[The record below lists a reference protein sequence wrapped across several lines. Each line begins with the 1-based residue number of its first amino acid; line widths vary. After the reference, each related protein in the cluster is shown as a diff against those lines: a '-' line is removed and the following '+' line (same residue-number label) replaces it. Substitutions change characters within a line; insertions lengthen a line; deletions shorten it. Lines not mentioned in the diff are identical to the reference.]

1 MASEQ
6 ENYEYSG
13 RSAPQAVDAEVYLL
27 GGVMQDPNVLSD
39 VISLLDPEDFYQ
51 ERHRIVWEILQKQS
65 QMNVPIDLVTLS
77 AALEKENKLETVGGR
92 EYLLKLVESV
102 ASAANARYHAE
113 LIRKKSTMRKLIA
126 AATGAIR
133 EAENPVSEPDEVI
146 SKVEGEIM
154 ALAEKQ
160 VKNSLRPAS
169 DVVQEVLKALE
180 NRRDGL
186 SGCPTGF
193 SDLDRLTNGL
203 QPSDLIILAG
213 RPGMGKSAF
222 ALTLASNSSINYGK
236 HVAFFSL
243 EMGAEQLMQ
252 RILCSLAGIE
262 LSKFRANKLNRD
274 EYSKLPGIASRIMQ
288 TNSLYV
294 DDNLDLGIM
303 ELLSK
308 CRSLKRK
315 VGLDLVIV
323 DYLQLMKTGREENRA
338 VAVGAISRGLKI
350 LAKDLK
356 IPVIALA
363 QLSRKTEDR
372 ADAARGG
379 KTRPQLSDLRESGSI
394 EQDADMVWFIERPFY
409 RSHDEADKNKAQL
422 LVAKH
427 RNGSTAD
434 IDLTWIPQY
443 TRFENYIPE
452 ENGEGIGDANV
463 GFGSVD
469 DLGG

>member
-1 MASEQ
+1 MSGGQ
-6 ENYEYSG
+6 ESYENIG
-13 RSAPQAVDAEVYLL
+13 RSTPQAVEAEVAFL
-27 GGVMQDPNVLSD
+27 GGVMQDENALSD
-39 VISLLDPEDFYQ
+39 TVSLLEPDDFFQ
-51 ERHRIVWEILQKQS
+51 ERHRVVWEALRKLS
-65 QMNVPIDLVTLS
+65 QLNIPVGVVTLS
-77 AALEKENKLETVGGR
+77 AELEKDGRLETVGGR
-92 EYLLKLVESV
+92 DYLLRLVESV
-102 ASAANARYHAE
+102 GSAAQAKVLAE
-113 LIRKKSTMRKLIA
+113 LIRKKSTMRRLIA

-133 EAENPVSEPDEVI
+133 EAEDPASEPDEVI

-154 ALAEKQ
+154 SLAERQ
-160 VKNSLRPAS
+160 VKDSLRPAG

-180 NRRDGL
+180 NRKDGL

-193 SDLDRLTNGL
+193 TDLDRLTNGL

-222 ALTLASNSSINYGK
+222 ALTLAANSSFTYGK
-236 HVAFFSL
+236 RVAFFSL

-252 RILCSLAGIE
+252 RILCSMAGIE
-262 LSKFRANKLNRD
+262 LSRFRANRLNRD

-288 TNSLYV
+288 TNTLYV

-308 CRSLKRK
+308 CRSLRRK
-315 VGLDLVIV
+315 SGLDLVIV

-372 ADAARGG
+372 ADSARGG

-434 IDLTWIPQY
+434 IDLTWVPQY
-443 TRFENYIPE
+443 TRFENYVAE
-452 ENGEGIGDANV
+452 EDGAGMADANM
-463 GFGSVD
+463 GFG
-469 DLGG
+469 DLEG

>member
-1 MASEQ
+1 MDQEQ

-13 RSAPQAVDAEVYLL
+13 RAAPQAVEAEVFFL

-39 VISLLDPEDFYQ
+39 VVSLLDPEDFFQ
-51 ERHRIVWEILQKQS
+51 ERHKIIWEALQRLS
-65 QMNVPIDLVTLS
+65 QFNTPIDVVTLS
-77 AALEKENKLETVGGR
+77 NALETENKLEAAGGR
-92 EYLLKLVESV
+92 EYLLKLIESV
-102 ASAANARYHAE
+102 ASGANARYHAE
-113 LIRKKSTMRKLIA
+113 IIQKKAVMRRLINVSMT
-126 AATGAIR
+126 AIR
-133 EAENPVSEPDEVI
+133 EAQDPTAEPDDVI
-146 SKVEGEIM
+146 SKLEGSVM

-169 DVVQEVLKALE
+169 EVVQEILKAVE
-180 NRRDGL
+180 MRKDGF

-193 SDLDRLTNGL
+193 TDLDRLTNGL

-222 ALTLASNSSINYGK
+222 ALTLAANSSVNYGK

-252 RILCSLAGIE
+252 RIICSLAGIE
-262 LSKFRANKLNRD
+262 LSKFRSGHLNQD
-274 EYSKLPGIASRIMQ
+274 EFAKLPGAASRIMQ
-288 TNSLYV
+288 SNTLYV

-323 DYLQLMKTGREENRA
+323 DYLQLMKTGKEENRA
-338 VAVGAISRGLKI
+338 VAVGAISRGLKV

-363 QLSRKTEDR
+363 QLSRKTEER
-372 ADAARGG
+372 ADAARSI
-379 KTRPQLSDLRESGSI
+379 KARPQLSDLRESGSI

-427 RNGSTAD
+427 RNGATAD

-443 TRFENYIPE
+443 TRFDNYIPE
-452 ENGEGIGDANV
+452 EEAGPDGGM

-469 DLGG
+469 DIGI

>member
-1 MASEQ
+1 MDQAQ
-6 ENYEYSG
+6 ENFEYSG
-13 RSAPQAVDAEVYLL
+13 RSVPQAAEAEVFLL
-27 GGVMQDPNVLSD
+27 GGVIQDANVLSD
-39 VISLLDPEDFYQ
+39 VVSLLEPDDFYQ
-51 ERHRIVWEILQKQS
+51 ERHKIIWEVLQKLS
-65 QMNVPIDLVTLS
+65 QFNTPIDVVTLS
-77 AALEKENKLETVGGR
+77 NALEKENRLEAVGGQ
-92 EYLLKLVESV
+92 EYLLKLIESV
-102 ASAANARYHAE
+102 ASGANARYHAE
-113 LIRKKSTMRKLIA
+113 IIQKKSVMRRLIA
-126 AATGAIR
+126 VSNGAIR
-133 EAENPVSEPDEVI
+133 DAEDPTSEPDEII
-146 SKVEGEIM
+146 SKVEGAVM
-154 ALAEKQ
+154 SLAEKQ

-169 DVVQEVLKALE
+169 VVVQEVLKALE
-180 NRRDGL
+180 NRKDGL

-222 ALTLASNSSINYGK
+222 ALTLAANSSINYGK

-262 LSKFRANKLNRD
+262 LSKFRSGHLNQD
-274 EYSKLPGIASRIMQ
+274 EFSKLPGVASRIMQ

-315 VGLDLVIV
+315 NGLDLVIV
-323 DYLQLMKTGREENRA
+323 DYLQLMKTGKEENRA

-372 ADAARGG
+372 ADSNKNG
-379 KTRPQLSDLRESGSI
+379 KARPQLSDLRESGSI

-409 RSHDEADKNKAQL
+409 RTHADEDKNKAQL

-427 RNGSTAD
+427 RNGATAD

-443 TRFENYIPE
+443 TKFENYIPE
-452 ENGEGIGDANV
+452 EVDSISSGAGDFSIDD
-463 GFGSVD
+463 FG
-469 DLGG
+469 G

>member
-1 MASEQ
+1 MDQEQ

-13 RSAPQAVDAEVYLL
+13 RAAPQAVEAEVFFL

-39 VISLLDPEDFYQ
+39 VVSLLDPEDFFQ
-51 ERHRIVWEILQKQS
+51 ERHKIIWEALQKLS
-65 QMNVPIDLVTLS
+65 QFNTPIDVVTLS
-77 AALEKENKLETVGGR
+77 NALETENKLEAAGGR
-92 EYLLKLVESV
+92 EYLLKLIESV
-102 ASAANARYHAE
+102 ASGANARYHAE
-113 LIRKKSTMRKLIA
+113 IIQKKAVMRRLINVST
-126 AATGAIR
+126 TAIR
-133 EAENPVSEPDEVI
+133 EAQDPTAEPDDVI
-146 SKVEGEIM
+146 SKLEGSVM

-169 DVVQEVLKALE
+169 EVVQEILKAVE
-180 NRRDGL
+180 MRKDGF

-193 SDLDRLTNGL
+193 TDLDRLTNGL

-222 ALTLASNSSINYGK
+222 ALTLAANSSVNYGK

-252 RILCSLAGIE
+252 RIICSLAGIE
-262 LSKFRANKLNRD
+262 LSKFRSGHLNQD
-274 EYSKLPGIASRIMQ
+274 EFAKLPGAASRIMQ
-288 TNSLYV
+288 SNTLYV

-323 DYLQLMKTGREENRA
+323 DYLQLMKTGKEENRA
-338 VAVGAISRGLKI
+338 VAVGAISRGLKV

-363 QLSRKTEDR
+363 QLSRKTEER
-372 ADAARGG
+372 ADAARSI
-379 KTRPQLSDLRESGSI
+379 KARPQLSDLRESGSI

-427 RNGSTAD
+427 RNGATAD

-443 TRFENYIPE
+443 TRFDNYIPE
-452 ENGEGIGDANV
+452 EEAGPDGGM

-469 DLGG
+469 DIGI

>member
-1 MASEQ
+1 E
-6 ENYEYSG
+6 
-13 RSAPQAVDAEVYLL
+13 PD
-27 GGVMQDPNVLSD
+27 D
-39 VISLLDPEDFYQ
+39 VIS
-51 ERHRIVWEILQKQS
+51 
-65 QMNVPIDLVTLS
+65 
-77 AALEKENKLETVGGR
+77 KLEG
-92 EYLLKLVESV
+92 SV
-102 ASAANARYHAE
+102 
-113 LIRKKSTMRKLIA
+113 
-126 AATGAIR
+126 
-133 EAENPVSEPDEVI
+133 
-146 SKVEGEIM
+146 M

-169 DVVQEVLKALE
+169 EVVQEILKAVE
-180 NRRDGL
+180 MRKDGF

-193 SDLDRLTNGL
+193 TDLDRLTNGL

-222 ALTLASNSSINYGK
+222 ALTLAANSSVNYGK

-252 RILCSLAGIE
+252 RIICSLAGIE
-262 LSKFRANKLNRD
+262 LSKFRSGHLNQD
-274 EYSKLPGIASRIMQ
+274 EFAKLPGAASRIMQ
-288 TNSLYV
+288 SNTLYV

-323 DYLQLMKTGREENRA
+323 DYLQLMKTGKEENRA
-338 VAVGAISRGLKI
+338 VAVGAISRGLKV

-363 QLSRKTEDR
+363 QLSRKTEER
-372 ADAARGG
+372 ADAARSI
-379 KTRPQLSDLRESGSI
+379 KARPQLSDLRESGSI

-427 RNGSTAD
+427 RNGATAD

-443 TRFENYIPE
+443 TRFDNYIPE
-452 ENGEGIGDANV
+452 EEAGPDGGM

-469 DLGG
+469 DIGI

>member
-1 MASEQ
+1 MDQEQ

-13 RSAPQAVDAEVYLL
+13 RAAPQAVEAEVFFL

-39 VISLLDPEDFYQ
+39 VVSLLDPDDFFQ
-51 ERHRIVWEILQKQS
+51 ERHKIIWEALQRLS
-65 QMNVPIDLVTLS
+65 QFNTPIDVVTLS
-77 AALEKENKLETVGGR
+77 NALETENKLEAAGGR
-92 EYLLKLVESV
+92 EYLLKLIESV
-102 ASAANARYHAE
+102 ASGANARYHAE
-113 LIRKKSTMRKLIA
+113 IIQKKAVMRRLINVST
-126 AATGAIR
+126 TAIR
-133 EAENPVSEPDEVI
+133 EAQDPTAEPDDVI
-146 SKVEGEIM
+146 SKLEGSVM

-169 DVVQEVLKALE
+169 EVVQEILKAVE
-180 NRRDGL
+180 MRKDGF

-193 SDLDRLTNGL
+193 TDLDRLTNGL

-222 ALTLASNSSINYGK
+222 ALTLAANSSVNYGK

-252 RILCSLAGIE
+252 RIICSLAGIE
-262 LSKFRANKLNRD
+262 LSKFRSGHLNQD
-274 EYSKLPGIASRIMQ
+274 EFAKLPGAASRIMQ
-288 TNSLYV
+288 SNTLYV

-323 DYLQLMKTGREENRA
+323 DYLQLMKTGKEENRA
-338 VAVGAISRGLKI
+338 VAVGAISRGLKV

-363 QLSRKTEDR
+363 QLSRKTEER
-372 ADAARGG
+372 ADAARSI
-379 KTRPQLSDLRESGSI
+379 KARPQLSDLRESGSI

-427 RNGSTAD
+427 RNGATAD

-443 TRFENYIPE
+443 TRFDNYIPE
-452 ENGEGIGDANV
+452 EEAGPDGGM

-469 DLGG
+469 DIGI

>member
-1 MASEQ
+1 MAKNS

-13 RSAPQAVDAEVYLL
+13 RSAPQAAEAEVNLL
-27 GGVMQDPNVLSD
+27 GGVMQDSNVLSD
-39 VISLLDPEDFYQ
+39 VISLLNPDDFYQ
-51 ERHRIVWEILQKQS
+51 ERHKIIWEVLQKLS
-65 QMNVPIDLVTLS
+65 QMNTPIDEVTLQN
-77 AALEKENKLETVGGR
+77 ALEKEGKLEAVGGV
-92 EYLLKLVESV
+92 EYLLKLIESV
-102 ASAANARYHAE
+102 ASGANARYHAE
-113 LIRKKSTMRKLIA
+113 IIQKNAVLRRLINLSNE
-126 AATGAIR
+126 AIR
-133 EAENPVSEPDEVI
+133 EAEDPTAEPDEII
-146 SKVEGEIM
+146 SKVEGSVM
-154 ALAEKQ
+154 SLAEKQ
-160 VKNSLRPAS
+160 VKNSLRPAG
-169 DVVQEVLKALE
+169 DVVQEVLKAVE

-193 SDLDRLTNGL
+193 TDLDRLTNGL

-236 HVAFFSL
+236 KVAFFSL

-252 RILCSLAGIE
+252 RIICSMAGLE
-262 LSKFRANKLNRD
+262 LSKFRAGHLNRD
-274 EYSKLPGIASRIMQ
+274 EFAKLPGTASRIVQ
-288 TNSLYV
+288 ANSLYV

-323 DYLQLMKTGREENRA
+323 DYLQLMKTGKEENRA
-338 VAVGAISRGLKI
+338 VAVGAISRGLKV

-372 ADAARGG
+372 ADAVRGG

-427 RNGSTAD
+427 RNGATAD

-443 TRFENYIPE
+443 TKFENYIPE
-452 ENGEGIGDANV
+452 EEAGNGGGSD
-463 GFGSVD
+463 FGSLD
-469 DLGG
+469 DIGV

>member
-1 MASEQ
+1 MAKNS

-13 RSAPQAVDAEVYLL
+13 RSAPQAAEAEVNLL
-27 GGVMQDPNVLSD
+27 GGVMQDSNVLSD
-39 VISLLDPEDFYQ
+39 VISLLNPDDFYQ
-51 ERHRIVWEILQKQS
+51 ERHKIIWEVLQKLS
-65 QMNVPIDLVTLS
+65 QMNTPIDEVTLQN
-77 AALEKENKLETVGGR
+77 ALEKEGKLEAVGGV
-92 EYLLKLVESV
+92 EYLLKLIESV
-102 ASAANARYHAE
+102 ASGANARYHAE
-113 LIRKKSTMRKLIA
+113 IIQKKAVLRRLINVSNE
-126 AATGAIR
+126 AIR
-133 EAENPVSEPDEVI
+133 EAEDPTAEPDEII
-146 SKVEGEIM
+146 SKVEGSVM
-154 ALAEKQ
+154 SLAEKQ
-160 VKNSLRPAS
+160 VKNSLRPAG
-169 DVVQEVLKALE
+169 DVVQEVLKAVE

-193 SDLDRLTNGL
+193 TDLDRLTNGL

-236 HVAFFSL
+236 KVAFFSL

-252 RILCSLAGIE
+252 RIICSMAGLE
-262 LSKFRANKLNRD
+262 LSKFRAGHLNRD
-274 EYSKLPGIASRIMQ
+274 EFAKLPGTASRIVQ
-288 TNSLYV
+288 ANSLYV

-323 DYLQLMKTGREENRA
+323 DYLQLMKTGKEENRA
-338 VAVGAISRGLKI
+338 VAVGAISRGLKV

-372 ADAARGG
+372 ADAVRGG

-427 RNGSTAD
+427 RNGATAA

-443 TRFENYIPE
+443 TKFEKYIPE
-452 ENGEGIGDANV
+452 EEAGNGGGSD
-463 GFGSVD
+463 FGSLD
-469 DLGG
+469 DIGV

>member
-1 MASEQ
+1 MAKNS

-13 RSAPQAVDAEVYLL
+13 RSAPQAAEAEVNLL
-27 GGVMQDPNVLSD
+27 GGVMQDSNVLSD
-39 VISLLDPEDFYQ
+39 VISLLNPDDFYQ
-51 ERHRIVWEILQKQS
+51 ERHKIIWEVLQKLS
-65 QMNVPIDLVTLS
+65 QMNTPIDEVTLQN
-77 AALEKENKLETVGGR
+77 ALEKEGKLEAVGGV
-92 EYLLKLVESV
+92 EYLLKLIESV
-102 ASAANARYHAE
+102 ASGANARYHAE
-113 LIRKKSTMRKLIA
+113 IIQKKAVLRRLINVSNE
-126 AATGAIR
+126 AIR
-133 EAENPVSEPDEVI
+133 EAEDPTAEPDEII
-146 SKVEGEIM
+146 SKVEGSVM
-154 ALAEKQ
+154 SLAEKQ
-160 VKNSLRPAS
+160 VKNSLRPAG
-169 DVVQEVLKALE
+169 DVVQEVLKAVE

-193 SDLDRLTNGL
+193 TDLDRLTNGL

-236 HVAFFSL
+236 KVAFFSL

-252 RILCSLAGIE
+252 RIICSMAGLE
-262 LSKFRANKLNRD
+262 LSKFRAGHLNRD
-274 EYSKLPGIASRIMQ
+274 EFAKLPGTASRIVQ
-288 TNSLYV
+288 ANSLYV

-323 DYLQLMKTGREENRA
+323 DYLQLMKTGKEENRA
-338 VAVGAISRGLKI
+338 VAVGAISRGLKV

-372 ADAARGG
+372 ADAVRGG

-427 RNGSTAD
+427 RNGATAD

-443 TRFENYIPE
+443 TKFENYIPE
-452 ENGEGIGDANV
+452 EEAGNGGGSD
-463 GFGSVD
+463 FGSLD
-469 DLGG
+469 DIGV

>member
-1 MASEQ
+1 MSGGQ
-6 ENYEYSG
+6 ESYENIG
-13 RSAPQAVDAEVYLL
+13 RSTPQAVEAEVAFL
-27 GGVMQDPNVLSD
+27 GGVMQDANALSD
-39 VISLLDPEDFYQ
+39 TVSLLEPDDFFQ
-51 ERHRIVWEILQKQS
+51 ERHRVVWEALRKLS
-65 QMNVPIDLVTLS
+65 QLNIPVGVVTLS
-77 AALEKENKLETVGGR
+77 AELEKDGRLETVGGR
-92 EYLLKLVESV
+92 DYLLRLVESV
-102 ASAANARYHAE
+102 GSAAQAKVLAE
-113 LIRKKSTMRKLIA
+113 LIRKKSTMRRLIA

-133 EAENPVSEPDEVI
+133 EAEDPASEPDEVI

-154 ALAEKQ
+154 SLAERQ
-160 VKNSLRPAS
+160 VKDSLRSAG

-180 NRRDGL
+180 NRKDGL

-193 SDLDRLTNGL
+193 TDLDRLTNGL

-222 ALTLASNSSINYGK
+222 ALTLAANSSFTYGK
-236 HVAFFSL
+236 RVAFFSL

-252 RILCSLAGIE
+252 RILCSMAGIE
-262 LSKFRANKLNRD
+262 LSRFRANRLNRD

-288 TNSLYV
+288 TNTLYV

-308 CRSLKRK
+308 CRSLRRK
-315 VGLDLVIV
+315 SGLDLVIV

-372 ADAARGG
+372 ADSARGG

-434 IDLTWIPQY
+434 IDLTWVPQY
-443 TRFENYIPE
+443 TRFENYVAE
-452 ENGEGIGDANV
+452 EDGAGMADANM
-463 GFGSVD
+463 GFG
-469 DLGG
+469 DLEG

>member
-1 MASEQ
+1 MS
-6 ENYEYSG
+6 
-13 RSAPQAVDAEVYLL
+13 
-27 GGVMQDPNVLSD
+27 
-39 VISLLDPEDFYQ
+39 
-51 ERHRIVWEILQKQS
+51 
-65 QMNVPIDLVTLS
+65 
-77 AALEKENKLETVGGR
+77 
-92 EYLLKLVESV
+92 
-102 ASAANARYHAE
+102 
-113 LIRKKSTMRKLIA
+113 
-126 AATGAIR
+126 
-133 EAENPVSEPDEVI
+133 
-146 SKVEGEIM
+146 
-154 ALAEKQ
+154 LAEKQ
-160 VKNSLRPAS
+160 VKNSLRPAG
-169 DVVQEVLKALE
+169 DVVQEVLKAVE

-193 SDLDRLTNGL
+193 TDLDRLTNGL

-236 HVAFFSL
+236 KVAFFSL

-252 RILCSLAGIE
+252 RIICSMAGLE
-262 LSKFRANKLNRD
+262 LSKFRAGHLNRD
-274 EYSKLPGIASRIMQ
+274 EFAKLPGTASRIVQ
-288 TNSLYV
+288 ANSLYV

-323 DYLQLMKTGREENRA
+323 DYLQLMKTGKEENRA
-338 VAVGAISRGLKI
+338 VAVGAISRGLKV

-372 ADAARGG
+372 ADAVRGG

-394 EQDADMVWFIERPFY
+394 EQDADMVWFSERPFY

-427 RNGSTAD
+427 RNGATAD

-443 TRFENYIPE
+443 TKFENYIPE
-452 ENGEGIGDANV
+452 EEAGNGGGSD
-463 GFGSVD
+463 FGSLD
-469 DLGG
+469 DIGV

>member
-1 MASEQ
+1 MPIGQ
-6 ENYEYSG
+6 ENYENAG
-13 RSAPQAVDAEVYLL
+13 RSTPQAVDAEIAFL
-27 GGVMQDPNVLSD
+27 GGVMQDTDALSE

-51 ERHRIVWEILQKQS
+51 ERHRIIWEALQKQA
-65 QMNVPIDLVTLS
+65 QLNIPIGVVTLS
-77 AALEKENKLETVGGR
+77 ATLEKENRLEAVGGR
-92 EYLLKLVESV
+92 DYLLRLVESV
-102 ASAANARYHAE
+102 GSAAQAKVLAE

-126 AATGAIR
+126 SATNAIR
-133 EAENPVSEPDEVI
+133 EAEDPSSEPDEVI
-146 SKVEGEIM
+146 SRVEGDIM

-169 DVVQEVLKALE
+169 AVVEEVLKALE
-180 NRRDGL
+180 NRKDGL

-193 SDLDRLTNGL
+193 TDLDRLTNGL

-222 ALTLASNSSINYGK
+222 ALTLAANSSFNYGK

-252 RILCSLAGIE
+252 RILCSMAGIE
-262 LSKFRANKLNRD
+262 LSRFRANRLNRD
-274 EYSKLPGIASRIMQ
+274 EYSKLPGVASRIMQ
-288 TNSLYV
+288 TNTLYV

-315 VGLDLVIV
+315 AGLDLVIV

-372 ADAARGG
+372 ADSARGG

-434 IDLTWIPQY
+434 IDLTWVPQY
-443 TRFENYIPE
+443 TRFENYVAE
-452 ENGEGIGDANV
+452 EEGAGMADANM
-463 GFGSVD
+463 GFG
-469 DLGG
+469 DLEG

>member
-1 MASEQ
+1 MDQEQ

-13 RSAPQAVDAEVYLL
+13 RAAPQAVEAEVFFL

-39 VISLLDPEDFYQ
+39 VVSLLDPEDFFQ
-51 ERHRIVWEILQKQS
+51 ERHKIIWEALQRLS
-65 QMNVPIDLVTLS
+65 QFNTPIDVVTLS
-77 AALEKENKLETVGGR
+77 NALETENKLEAAGGR
-92 EYLLKLVESV
+92 EYLLKLIESV
-102 ASAANARYHAE
+102 ASGANARYHAE
-113 LIRKKSTMRKLIA
+113 IIQKKAVMRRLINVST
-126 AATGAIR
+126 TAIR
-133 EAENPVSEPDEVI
+133 EAQDPTAEPDDVI
-146 SKVEGEIM
+146 SKLEGSVM

-169 DVVQEVLKALE
+169 EVVQEILKAVE
-180 NRRDGL
+180 MRKDGF

-193 SDLDRLTNGL
+193 TDLDRLTNGL

-222 ALTLASNSSINYGK
+222 ALTLAANSSVNYGK

-252 RILCSLAGIE
+252 RIICSLAGLE
-262 LSKFRANKLNRD
+262 LSKFRSGHLNQD
-274 EYSKLPGIASRIMQ
+274 EFAKLPGAASRIMQ
-288 TNSLYV
+288 SNTLYV

-323 DYLQLMKTGREENRA
+323 DYLQLMKTGKEENRA
-338 VAVGAISRGLKI
+338 VAVGAISRGLKV

-363 QLSRKTEDR
+363 QLSRKTEER
-372 ADAARGG
+372 ADAARSI
-379 KTRPQLSDLRESGSI
+379 KARPQLSDLRESGSI

-427 RNGSTAD
+427 RNGATAD

-443 TRFENYIPE
+443 TRFDNYIPE
-452 ENGEGIGDANV
+452 EEAGPDGGM

-469 DLGG
+469 DIGI

>member
-1 MASEQ
+1 MSGGQ
-6 ENYEYSG
+6 ESYENIG
-13 RSAPQAVDAEVYLL
+13 RSTPQAVEAEVAFL
-27 GGVMQDPNVLSD
+27 GGVMQDANALSD
-39 VISLLDPEDFYQ
+39 TVSLLEPDDFFQ
-51 ERHRIVWEILQKQS
+51 ERHRVVWEALRKLS
-65 QMNVPIDLVTLS
+65 QLNIPVGVVTLS
-77 AALEKENKLETVGGR
+77 AELEKDGRLETVGGR
-92 EYLLKLVESV
+92 DYLLRLVESV
-102 ASAANARYHAE
+102 GSAAQAKVLAE
-113 LIRKKSTMRKLIA
+113 LIRKKSTMRRLIA

-133 EAENPVSEPDEVI
+133 EAEDPASEPDEVI

-154 ALAEKQ
+154 SLAERQ
-160 VKNSLRPAS
+160 VKDSLRPAG

-180 NRRDGL
+180 NRKDGL

-193 SDLDRLTNGL
+193 TDLDRLTNGL

-222 ALTLASNSSINYGK
+222 ALTLAANSSFTYGK
-236 HVAFFSL
+236 RVAFFSL

-252 RILCSLAGIE
+252 RILCSMAGIE
-262 LSKFRANKLNRD
+262 LSRFRANRLNRD

-288 TNSLYV
+288 TNTLYV

-308 CRSLKRK
+308 CRSLRRK
-315 VGLDLVIV
+315 SGLDLVIV

-372 ADAARGG
+372 ADSARGG

-434 IDLTWIPQY
+434 IDLTWVPQY
-443 TRFENYIPE
+443 TRFENYVAE
-452 ENGEGIGDANV
+452 EDGAGMADANM
-463 GFGSVD
+463 GFG
-469 DLGG
+469 DLEG

>member
-1 MASEQ
+1 MDQEQ

-13 RSAPQAVDAEVYLL
+13 RAAPQAVEAEVFFL

-39 VISLLDPEDFYQ
+39 VVSLLDPDDFFQ
-51 ERHRIVWEILQKQS
+51 ERHKIIWEALQRLS
-65 QMNVPIDLVTLS
+65 QFNTPIDVVTLS
-77 AALEKENKLETVGGR
+77 NALETENKREAAGGR
-92 EYLLKLVESV
+92 EYLLKLIESV
-102 ASAANARYHAE
+102 ASGANARYHAE
-113 LIRKKSTMRKLIA
+113 IIQKKAVMRRLINVST
-126 AATGAIR
+126 TAIR
-133 EAENPVSEPDEVI
+133 EAQDPTAEPDDVI
-146 SKVEGEIM
+146 SKLEGSVM

-169 DVVQEVLKALE
+169 EVVQEILKAVE
-180 NRRDGL
+180 MRKDGF

-193 SDLDRLTNGL
+193 TDLDRLTNGL

-222 ALTLASNSSINYGK
+222 ALTLAANSSVNYGK

-252 RILCSLAGIE
+252 RIICSLAGIE
-262 LSKFRANKLNRD
+262 LSKFRSGHLNQD
-274 EYSKLPGIASRIMQ
+274 EFAKLPGAASRIMQ
-288 TNSLYV
+288 SNTLYV

-323 DYLQLMKTGREENRA
+323 DYLQLMKTGKEENRA
-338 VAVGAISRGLKI
+338 VAVGAISRGLKV

-363 QLSRKTEDR
+363 QLSRKTEER
-372 ADAARGG
+372 ADAARSI
-379 KTRPQLSDLRESGSI
+379 KARPQLSDLRESGSI

-427 RNGSTAD
+427 RNGATAD

-443 TRFENYIPE
+443 TRFDNYIPE
-452 ENGEGIGDANV
+452 EEAGPDGGM

-469 DLGG
+469 DIGI

>member
-1 MASEQ
+1 MDQKKEDF
-6 ENYEYSG
+6 EYSG
-13 RSAPQAVDAEVYLL
+13 RPAPQAAEAEVFFL
-27 GGVMQDPNVLSD
+27 GGGMQDPNVLSD
-39 VISLLDPEDFYQ
+39 VVSLLDPDDFYQ
-51 ERHRIVWEILQKQS
+51 ERHKVIWEALQKLAQF
-65 QMNVPIDLVTLS
+65 NTPIDVVTLS
-77 AALEKENKLETVGGR
+77 NALEKENKLEAAGGR
-92 EYLLKLVESV
+92 EYLLNLIESV
-102 ASAANARYHAE
+102 ASGANAHYHAE
-113 LIRKKSTMRKLIA
+113 IIRKKAVMRRLIHT
-126 AATGAIR
+126 ATNAIR
-133 EAENPVSEPDEVI
+133 EAQDPTAEPDEVI
-146 SKVEGEIM
+146 SKVEGAVM
-154 ALAEKQ
+154 SLAEKQ

-169 DVVQEVLKALE
+169 EVVQEVLKAVE
-180 NRRDGL
+180 TRKDGL

-193 SDLDRLTNGL
+193 TDLDRLTNGL

-222 ALTLASNSSINYGK
+222 ALTLASNSSVNYGK

-262 LSKFRANKLNRD
+262 LSKFRSGHLNQD
-274 EYSKLPGIASRIMQ
+274 EFAKLPGAASRIMQ

-323 DYLQLMKTGREENRA
+323 DYLQLMKTGKEENRA
-338 VAVGAISRGLKI
+338 VAVGAISRGLKV

-372 ADAARGG
+372 ADAVRGG

-427 RNGSTAD
+427 RNGATAD

-452 ENGEGIGDANV
+452 EEAGPEGGM

-469 DLGG
+469 DIGI

>member
-1 MASEQ
+1 MDQEQ

-13 RSAPQAVDAEVYLL
+13 RAAPQAVEAEVFFL

-39 VISLLDPEDFYQ
+39 VVSLLDPDDFFQ
-51 ERHRIVWEILQKQS
+51 ERHKIIWEALQKLS
-65 QMNVPIDLVTLS
+65 QFNTPIDVVTLS
-77 AALEKENKLETVGGR
+77 NALETENKREAAGGR
-92 EYLLKLVESV
+92 EYLLKLIESV
-102 ASAANARYHAE
+102 ASGANARYHAE
-113 LIRKKSTMRKLIA
+113 IIQKKAVMRRLINVST
-126 AATGAIR
+126 TAIR
-133 EAENPVSEPDEVI
+133 EAQDPTAEPDDVI
-146 SKVEGEIM
+146 SKLEGSVM

-169 DVVQEVLKALE
+169 EVVQEILKAVE
-180 NRRDGL
+180 MRKDGF

-193 SDLDRLTNGL
+193 TDLDRLTNGL

-222 ALTLASNSSINYGK
+222 ALTLAANSSVNYGK

-252 RILCSLAGIE
+252 RIICSLAGIE
-262 LSKFRANKLNRD
+262 LSKFRSGHLNQD
-274 EYSKLPGIASRIMQ
+274 EFAKLPGAASRIMQ
-288 TNSLYV
+288 SNTLYV

-323 DYLQLMKTGREENRA
+323 DYLQLMKTGKEENRA
-338 VAVGAISRGLKI
+338 VAVGAISRGLKV

-363 QLSRKTEDR
+363 QLSRKTEER
-372 ADAARGG
+372 ADAARSI
-379 KTRPQLSDLRESGSI
+379 KARPQLSDLRESGSI

-427 RNGSTAD
+427 RNGATAD

-443 TRFENYIPE
+443 TRFDNYIPE
-452 ENGEGIGDANV
+452 EEAGPDGGM

-469 DLGG
+469 DIGI

>member
-1 MASEQ
+1 MDQEQ

-13 RSAPQAVDAEVYLL
+13 RAAPQAVEAEVFFL

-39 VISLLDPEDFYQ
+39 VVSLLDPEDFFQ
-51 ERHRIVWEILQKQS
+51 ERHKIIWEALQRLS
-65 QMNVPIDLVTLS
+65 QFNTPIDVVTLS
-77 AALEKENKLETVGGR
+77 NALETENKLEAAGGR
-92 EYLLKLVESV
+92 EYLLKLIESV
-102 ASAANARYHAE
+102 ASGANARYHAE
-113 LIRKKSTMRKLIA
+113 IIQKKAVMRRLINVST
-126 AATGAIR
+126 TAIR
-133 EAENPVSEPDEVI
+133 EAQDPTAEPDDVI
-146 SKVEGEIM
+146 SKLEGSVM

-169 DVVQEVLKALE
+169 EVVQEILKAVE
-180 NRRDGL
+180 MRKDGF

-193 SDLDRLTNGL
+193 TDLDRLTNGL

-222 ALTLASNSSINYGK
+222 ALTLAANSSVNYGK

-252 RILCSLAGIE
+252 RIICSLAGIE
-262 LSKFRANKLNRD
+262 LSKFRSGHLNQD
-274 EYSKLPGIASRIMQ
+274 EFAKLPGAASRIMQ
-288 TNSLYV
+288 SNTLYV

-323 DYLQLMKTGREENRA
+323 DYLQLMKTGKEENRA
-338 VAVGAISRGLKI
+338 VAVGAISRGLKV

-363 QLSRKTEDR
+363 QLSRKTEER
-372 ADAARGG
+372 ADAARSI
-379 KTRPQLSDLRESGSI
+379 KARPQLSDLRESGSI

-427 RNGSTAD
+427 RNGATAD

-443 TRFENYIPE
+443 TRFDNYIPE
-452 ENGEGIGDANV
+452 EEAGPDGGM

-469 DLGG
+469 DIGI

>member
-1 MASEQ
+1 MDQEQ

-13 RSAPQAVDAEVYLL
+13 RAAPQAVEAEVFFL

-39 VISLLDPEDFYQ
+39 VVSLLDPDDFFQ
-51 ERHRIVWEILQKQS
+51 ERHKIIWEALQKLS
-65 QMNVPIDLVTLS
+65 QFNTPIDVVTLS
-77 AALEKENKLETVGGR
+77 NALETENKLEAAGGR
-92 EYLLKLVESV
+92 EYLLKLIESV
-102 ASAANARYHAE
+102 ASGANARYHAE
-113 LIRKKSTMRKLIA
+113 IIQKKAVMRRLINVST
-126 AATGAIR
+126 TAIR
-133 EAENPVSEPDEVI
+133 EAQDPTAEPDDVI
-146 SKVEGEIM
+146 SKLEGSVM

-169 DVVQEVLKALE
+169 EVVQEILKAVE
-180 NRRDGL
+180 MRKDGF

-193 SDLDRLTNGL
+193 TDLDRLTNGL

-222 ALTLASNSSINYGK
+222 ALTLAANSSVNYGK

-252 RILCSLAGIE
+252 RIICSLAGIE
-262 LSKFRANKLNRD
+262 LSKFRSGHLNQD
-274 EYSKLPGIASRIMQ
+274 EFAKLPGAASRIMQ
-288 TNSLYV
+288 SNTLYV

-323 DYLQLMKTGREENRA
+323 DYLQLMKTGKEENRA
-338 VAVGAISRGLKI
+338 VAVGAISRGLKV

-363 QLSRKTEDR
+363 QLSRKTEER
-372 ADAARGG
+372 ADAARSI
-379 KTRPQLSDLRESGSI
+379 KARPQLSDLRESGSI

-427 RNGSTAD
+427 RNGATAD

-443 TRFENYIPE
+443 TRFDNYIPE
-452 ENGEGIGDANV
+452 EEAGPDGGM

-469 DLGG
+469 DIGI

>member
-1 MASEQ
+1 MDQEQ

-13 RSAPQAVDAEVYLL
+13 RAAPQAVEAEVFFL

-39 VISLLDPEDFYQ
+39 VVSLLDPDDFFQ
-51 ERHRIVWEILQKQS
+51 ERHKIIWEALQRLS
-65 QMNVPIDLVTLS
+65 QFNTPIDVVTLS
-77 AALEKENKLETVGGR
+77 NALETENKLEAAGGR
-92 EYLLKLVESV
+92 EYLLKLIESV
-102 ASAANARYHAE
+102 ASGANARYHAE
-113 LIRKKSTMRKLIA
+113 IIQKKAVMRRLINVST
-126 AATGAIR
+126 TAIR
-133 EAENPVSEPDEVI
+133 EAQDPTAEPDDVI
-146 SKVEGEIM
+146 SKLEGSVM

-169 DVVQEVLKALE
+169 EVVQEILKAVE
-180 NRRDGL
+180 MRKDGF

-193 SDLDRLTNGL
+193 TDLDRLTNGL

-222 ALTLASNSSINYGK
+222 ALTLAANSSVNYGK

-252 RILCSLAGIE
+252 RIICSLAGIE
-262 LSKFRANKLNRD
+262 LSKFRSGHLNQD
-274 EYSKLPGIASRIMQ
+274 EFAKLPGAASRIMQ
-288 TNSLYV
+288 SNTLYV

-323 DYLQLMKTGREENRA
+323 DYLQLMKTGKEENRA
-338 VAVGAISRGLKI
+338 VAVGAISRGLKV

-363 QLSRKTEDR
+363 QLSRKTEER
-372 ADAARGG
+372 ADAARSI
-379 KTRPQLSDLRESGSI
+379 KARPQLSDLRESGSI

-422 LVAKH
+422 PVAKH
-427 RNGSTAD
+427 RNGATAD

-443 TRFENYIPE
+443 TRFDNYIPE
-452 ENGEGIGDANV
+452 EEAGPDGGM

-469 DLGG
+469 DIGI

>member
-1 MASEQ
+1 MNSEQ
-6 ENYEYSG
+6 ENFEYSG
-13 RSAPQAVDAEVYLL
+13 RAAPQAVEAEVFLL

-39 VISLLDPEDFYQ
+39 VISALEPEDFYS
-51 ERHRIVWEILQKQS
+51 EKHRVIWEVLQKLS
-65 QMNVPIDLVTLS
+65 QLNTPIDIVTLAS
-77 AALEKENKLETVGGR
+77 ALEKDGKLEAAGGK
-92 EYLLKLVESV
+92 EYLLKLIESV
-102 ASAANARYHAE
+102 ASAANASYHAE
-113 LIRKKSTMRKLIA
+113 IIRKKSTMRKLIA
-126 AATGAIR
+126 VATSSIR
-133 EAENPVSEPDEVI
+133 DAQNPVSEPDEVI

-154 ALAEKQ
+154 SLAEKQ

-169 DVVQEVLKALE
+169 DVVQEVLMALE
-180 NRRDGL
+180 NKRDGL

-222 ALTLASNSSINYGK
+222 ALTLAANASINYGK
-236 HVAFFSL
+236 YVAFFSL

-252 RILCSLAGIE
+252 RILCLLAEIE
-262 LSKFRANKLNRD
+262 LSKFRANRLNRD
-274 EYSKLPGIASRIMQ
+274 EYSKLPGVASRIMQ
-288 TNSLYV
+288 ANTLYV

-315 VGLDLVIV
+315 QGLDLVVV
-323 DYLQLMKTGREENRA
+323 DYLQLMKTGKEENRA

-372 ADAARGG
+372 ADSARGG
-379 KTRPQLSDLRESGSI
+379 KTRPQLSDLRESVSI
-394 EQDADMVWFIERPFY
+394 EQDADMVWFIERPYY
-409 RSHDEADKNKAQL
+409 RTHDESEKNKAQL

-443 TRFENYIPE
+443 TKFVNYIPE
-452 ENGEGIGDANV
+452 EEAGADVASS
-463 GFGSVD
+463 FGSFD

>member
-1 MASEQ
+1 MNQEQ

-13 RSAPQAVDAEVYLL
+13 RAAPQAVEAEVFFL

-39 VISLLDPEDFYQ
+39 VVSLLDPEDFFQ
-51 ERHRIVWEILQKQS
+51 ERHKIIWEALQRLS
-65 QMNVPIDLVTLS
+65 QFNTPIDVVTLS
-77 AALEKENKLETVGGR
+77 NALETENKLEAAGGR
-92 EYLLKLVESV
+92 EYLLKLIESV
-102 ASAANARYHAE
+102 ASGANARYHAE
-113 LIRKKSTMRKLIA
+113 IIQKKAVMRRLINVST
-126 AATGAIR
+126 TAIR
-133 EAENPVSEPDEVI
+133 EAQDPTAEPDDVI
-146 SKVEGEIM
+146 SKLEGSVM

-169 DVVQEVLKALE
+169 EVVQEILKAVE
-180 NRRDGL
+180 MRKDGF

-193 SDLDRLTNGL
+193 TDLDRLTNGL

-222 ALTLASNSSINYGK
+222 ALTLAANSSVNYGK

-252 RILCSLAGIE
+252 RIICSLAGIE
-262 LSKFRANKLNRD
+262 LSKFRSGHLNQD
-274 EYSKLPGIASRIMQ
+274 EFAKLPGAASRIMQ
-288 TNSLYV
+288 SNTLYV

-323 DYLQLMKTGREENRA
+323 DYLQLMKTGKEENRA
-338 VAVGAISRGLKI
+338 VAVGAISRGLKV

-363 QLSRKTEDR
+363 QLSRKTEER
-372 ADAARGG
+372 ADAARSI
-379 KTRPQLSDLRESGSI
+379 KARPQLSDLRESGSI

-427 RNGSTAD
+427 RNGATAD

-443 TRFENYIPE
+443 TRFDNYIPE
-452 ENGEGIGDANV
+452 EEAGPDGGM

-469 DLGG
+469 DIGI

>member
-1 MASEQ
+1 MAKNS

-13 RSAPQAVDAEVYLL
+13 RSAPQAAEAEVNLL
-27 GGVMQDPNVLSD
+27 GGVMQDSNVLSD
-39 VISLLDPEDFYQ
+39 VISLLNPDDFYQ
-51 ERHRIVWEILQKQS
+51 ERHKIIWEVLQKLS
-65 QMNVPIDLVTLS
+65 QMNTPIDEVTLQN
-77 AALEKENKLETVGGR
+77 ALEKEGKLEAVGGV
-92 EYLLKLVESV
+92 EYLLKLIESV
-102 ASAANARYHAE
+102 ASGANARYHAE
-113 LIRKKSTMRKLIA
+113 IIQKKAVLRRLINVSNE
-126 AATGAIR
+126 AIR
-133 EAENPVSEPDEVI
+133 EAEDPTAEPDEII
-146 SKVEGEIM
+146 SKVEGSVM
-154 ALAEKQ
+154 SLAEKQ
-160 VKNSLRPAS
+160 VKNSLRPAG
-169 DVVQEVLKALE
+169 DVVQEVLKAVE

-193 SDLDRLTNGL
+193 TDLDRLTNGL

-236 HVAFFSL
+236 KVAFFSL

-252 RILCSLAGIE
+252 RIICSMAGLE
-262 LSKFRANKLNRD
+262 LSKFRAGHLNRD
-274 EYSKLPGIASRIMQ
+274 EFAKLPGTASRIVQ
-288 TNSLYV
+288 ANSLYV

-323 DYLQLMKTGREENRA
+323 DYLQLMKTGKEENRA
-338 VAVGAISRGLKI
+338 VAVGAISRGLKV

-372 ADAARGG
+372 ADAVRGG

-427 RNGSTAD
+427 RNGATAD

-443 TRFENYIPE
+443 TKFEKYIPE
-452 ENGEGIGDANV
+452 EEAGNGGGSD
-463 GFGSVD
+463 FGSLD
-469 DLGG
+469 DIGV

>member
-1 MASEQ
+1 MDQKQ
-6 ENYEYSG
+6 EDYEYSG
-13 RSAPQAVDAEVYLL
+13 RPAPQAVEAEVFFL
-27 GGVMQDPNVLSD
+27 GGVMLDPNVLSD
-39 VISLLDPEDFYQ
+39 VVSLLDPDDFFQ
-51 ERHRIVWEILQKQS
+51 ERHKVIWEALQKLAQF
-65 QMNVPIDLVTLS
+65 NTPIDVVTLS
-77 AALEKENKLETVGGR
+77 NALEKENKLESAGGR
-92 EYLLKLVESV
+92 EYLLNLIESV
-102 ASAANARYHAE
+102 ASGANAHYHAE
-113 LIRKKSTMRKLIA
+113 IIRKKAVMRRLIGT
-126 AATGAIR
+126 ATAAIR
-133 EAENPVSEPDEVI
+133 DAQDPTAEPDEII
-146 SKVEGEIM
+146 SKVEGAVM

-169 DVVQEVLKALE
+169 EVVQEVLKAVE
-180 NRRDGL
+180 TRKDGL

-193 SDLDRLTNGL
+193 TDLDRLTNGL

-222 ALTLASNSSINYGK
+222 ALTLASNSSVNYGK

-262 LSKFRANKLNRD
+262 LSKFRSGHLNQD
-274 EYSKLPGIASRIMQ
+274 EFAKLPGAASRIMQ

-323 DYLQLMKTGREENRA
+323 DYLQLMKTGKEENRA
-338 VAVGAISRGLKI
+338 VAVGAISRGLKV

-372 ADAARGG
+372 ADAVRGG

-427 RNGSTAD
+427 RNGATAD

-452 ENGEGIGDANV
+452 EEAGPEGGM

-469 DLGG
+469 DIGI

>member
-1 MASEQ
+1 MSGGQ
-6 ENYEYSG
+6 ESYENIG
-13 RSAPQAVDAEVYLL
+13 RSTPQAVEAEVAFL
-27 GGVMQDPNVLSD
+27 GGVMQDANALSD
-39 VISLLDPEDFYQ
+39 TVSLLEPDDFFQ
-51 ERHRIVWEILQKQS
+51 ERHRVVWEALRKLS
-65 QMNVPIDLVTLS
+65 QLNIPVGVVTLS
-77 AALEKENKLETVGGR
+77 AELEKDGRLETVGGR
-92 EYLLKLVESV
+92 DYLLRLVESV
-102 ASAANARYHAE
+102 GSAAQAKVLAE
-113 LIRKKSTMRKLIA
+113 LIRKKSTMRRLIA

-133 EAENPVSEPDEVI
+133 EAEDPASEPDEVI

-154 ALAEKQ
+154 SLAERQ
-160 VKNSLRPAS
+160 VKDSLRPAG

-180 NRRDGL
+180 NRKDGL

-193 SDLDRLTNGL
+193 TDLDRLTNGL

-222 ALTLASNSSINYGK
+222 ALTLAANSSFTYGK
-236 HVAFFSL
+236 RVAFFSL

-252 RILCSLAGIE
+252 RILCSMAGIE
-262 LSKFRANKLNRD
+262 LSRFRANRLNRD

-288 TNSLYV
+288 TNTLYV

-308 CRSLKRK
+308 CRSLRRK
-315 VGLDLVIV
+315 SGLDLVIV

-372 ADAARGG
+372 ADSARGG

-434 IDLTWIPQY
+434 IDLTWVPQY
-443 TRFENYIPE
+443 TRFENYVAE
-452 ENGEGIGDANV
+452 EDGAGMADANI
-463 GFGSVD
+463 GFG
-469 DLGG
+469 DLEG

>member
-1 MASEQ
+1 MDQAQ
-6 ENYEYSG
+6 ENFDFSG
-13 RSAPQAVDAEVYLL
+13 RAAPQATEAEVFLL
-27 GGVMQDPNVLSD
+27 GGVMQDQNALSD
-39 VISLLDPEDFYQ
+39 VIALLEPEDFYQ
-51 ERHRIVWEILQKQS
+51 ERHRIIWDVLRRMTQVNTPVDI
-65 QMNVPIDLVTLS
+65 ITLS
-77 AALEKENKLETVGGR
+77 AALESEGKLETVGGK

-102 ASAANARYHAE
+102 ASAANAKFHAE
-113 LIRKKSTMRKLIA
+113 LIQKKSLMRRLITA
-126 AATGAIR
+126 STNAIR
-133 EAENPVSEPDEVI
+133 EAQDPMNNPEDVI
-146 SKVEGEIM
+146 AKAEGDIM

-160 VKNSLRPAS
+160 VKESLRPAGT
-169 DVVQEVLKALE
+169 VVDELLISLE

-193 SDLDRLTNGL
+193 TDLDRLTNGL

-222 ALTLASNSSINYGK
+222 ALTLAANASINNGRY
-236 HVAFFSL
+236 VAFFSL

-262 LSKFRANKLNRD
+262 LSKLRSGFLNRD
-274 EYSKLPGIASRIMQ
+274 ELSKIPVVASRIKQ
-288 TNSLYV
+288 ANTLYV

-308 CRSLKRK
+308 CRKLKHDNK
-315 VGLDLVIV
+315 LDLVIV
-323 DYLQLMKTGREENRA
+323 DYLQLMKTGKEENRA
-338 VAVGAISRGLKI
+338 VAVGAISRGLKV

-363 QLSRKTEDR
+363 QLSRKSEDR
-372 ADAARGG
+372 ANVAGGRGNA
-379 KTRPQLSDLRESGSI
+379 RPQLSDLRESGSI

-409 RSHDEADKNKAQL
+409 RTHSDEDKNKAQL

-427 RNGSTAD
+427 RNGATAD

-443 TRFENYIPE
+443 TKFENYIPE
-452 ENGEGIGDANV
+452 ENGDGSDAS
-463 GFGSVD
+463 GFGSPD
-469 DLGG
+469 EFGG

>member
-6 ENYEYSG
+6 ENYEYAG
-13 RSAPQAVDAEVYLL
+13 RSTPQAVDAEVAFL
-27 GGVMQDPNVLSD
+27 GGVIQDTNALSE

-51 ERHRIVWEILQKQS
+51 ERHRIIWDVLRKQS
-65 QMNVPIDLVTLS
+65 QLNIPIGIVTLS

-92 EYLLKLVESV
+92 DYLLRLIESV
-102 ASAANARYHAE
+102 GSAAQAKVHAE

-126 AATGAIR
+126 SATSAIR
-133 EAENPVSEPDEVI
+133 EAEDPASEPDEVI
-146 SKVEGEIM
+146 SKVEGDIM
-154 ALAEKQ
+154 ALAERQ
-160 VKNSLRPAS
+160 VKDSLRPAS
-169 DVVQEVLKALE
+169 VVVEEVLKALE
-180 NRRDGL
+180 NRKDGL

-193 SDLDRLTNGL
+193 TDLDRLTNGL

-222 ALTLASNSSINYGK
+222 ALTLASNSSFNYGK
-236 HVAFFSL
+236 RVAFFSL

-252 RILCSLAGIE
+252 RILCSMAGIE

-288 TNSLYV
+288 TNTLYV

-372 ADAARGG
+372 ADSARGG

-443 TRFENYIPE
+443 TRFENYIAE
-452 ENGEGIGDANV
+452 DEGSGMVDANM
-463 GFGSVD
+463 GFG
-469 DLGG
+469 DLEG

>member
-1 MASEQ
+1 MNSDQ
-6 ENYEYSG
+6 ENFEYSG
-13 RSAPQAVDAEVYLL
+13 RSVPQAAEAEVFLL
-27 GGVMQDPNVLSD
+27 GGVIQDPNVLSD
-39 VISLLDPEDFYQ
+39 VVALLEPDDFYQ
-51 ERHRIVWEILQKQS
+51 ERHKIIWSVLQKLS
-65 QMNVPIDLVTLS
+65 QANTAVDVVTLS
-77 AALEKENKLETVGGR
+77 DALERENHLEAVGGQ
-92 EYLLKLVESV
+92 EYLLKLIESV
-102 ASAANARYHAE
+102 ASGANARYHAE
-113 LIRKKSTMRKLIA
+113 IIQKKAILRRLIA
-126 AATGAIR
+126 VSNNAIR
-133 EAENPVSEPDEVI
+133 DASEPSSEPDEVI
-146 SKVEGEIM
+146 AKVEGEVM
-154 ALAEKQ
+154 SLAEKQ

-169 DVVQEVLKALE
+169 EVVQEVLKSLE
-180 NRRDGL
+180 NRKDGL

-193 SDLDRLTNGL
+193 TDLDNLTNGL

-262 LSKFRANKLNRD
+262 LSRFRSGHLNQD
-274 EYSKLPGIASRIMQ
+274 EFSKLPGVASRIMLS
-288 TNSLYV
+288 NSLYV

-323 DYLQLMKTGREENRA
+323 DYLQLMKTGKEENRA

-363 QLSRKTEDR
+363 QLSRKSEDR
-372 ADAARGG
+372 ASVGG
-379 KTRPQLSDLRESGSI
+379 KGNARPQLSDLRESGSI

-409 RSHDEADKNKAQL
+409 RSHNDEDKNKAQL

-427 RNGSTAD
+427 RNGATRD
-434 IDLTWIPQY
+434 INLTWIPES

-452 ENGEGIGDANV
+452 E
-463 GFGSVD
+463 GSD
-469 DLGG
+469 GGNYSDMSIEDFSS

>member
-1 MASEQ
+1 MDQEQ

-13 RSAPQAVDAEVYLL
+13 RAAPQAVEAEVFFL

-39 VISLLDPEDFYQ
+39 VVSLLDPEDFFQ
-51 ERHRIVWEILQKQS
+51 ERHKIIWEALQRLS
-65 QMNVPIDLVTLS
+65 QFNTPIDVVTLS
-77 AALEKENKLETVGGR
+77 NALETDNKLEAAGGR
-92 EYLLKLVESV
+92 EYLLKLIESV
-102 ASAANARYHAE
+102 ASGANARYHAE
-113 LIRKKSTMRKLIA
+113 IIQKKAVMRRLINVST
-126 AATGAIR
+126 TAI
-133 EAENPVSEPDEVI
+133 
-146 SKVEGEIM
+146 
-154 ALAEKQ
+154 
-160 VKNSLRPAS
+160 PAS
-169 DVVQEVLKALE
+169 EVVQEILKAVE
-180 NRRDGL
+180 MRKDGF

-193 SDLDRLTNGL
+193 TDLDRLTNGL

-222 ALTLASNSSINYGK
+222 ALTLAANSSVNYGK

-252 RILCSLAGIE
+252 RIICSLAGIE
-262 LSKFRANKLNRD
+262 LSKFRSGHLNQD
-274 EYSKLPGIASRIMQ
+274 EFAKLPGAASRIMQ
-288 TNSLYV
+288 SNTLYV

-323 DYLQLMKTGREENRA
+323 DYLQLMKTGKEENRA
-338 VAVGAISRGLKI
+338 VAVGAISRGLKV

-363 QLSRKTEDR
+363 QLSRKTEER
-372 ADAARGG
+372 ADAARSI
-379 KTRPQLSDLRESGSI
+379 KARPQLSDLRESGSI

-427 RNGSTAD
+427 RNGATAD

-443 TRFENYIPE
+443 TRFDNYIPE
-452 ENGEGIGDANV
+452 EEAGPDGGM

-469 DLGG
+469 DIGI

>member
-1 MASEQ
+1 MDQEQ

-13 RSAPQAVDAEVYLL
+13 RAAPQAVEAEVFFL

-39 VISLLDPEDFYQ
+39 VVSLLDPDDFFQ
-51 ERHRIVWEILQKQS
+51 ERHKIIWEALQKLS
-65 QMNVPIDLVTLS
+65 QFNTPIDVVTLS
-77 AALEKENKLETVGGR
+77 NALEKENKLEAAGGR
-92 EYLLKLVESV
+92 EYLLKLIESV
-102 ASAANARYHAE
+102 ASGANARYHAE
-113 LIRKKSTMRKLIA
+113 IIQKKAVMRRLINVST
-126 AATGAIR
+126 TAIR
-133 EAENPVSEPDEVI
+133 DAQDPTVEPDDVI
-146 SKVEGEIM
+146 SKLEGSVM

-169 DVVQEVLKALE
+169 EVVQEILKAVE
-180 NRRDGL
+180 TRKDGF

-193 SDLDRLTNGL
+193 TDLDRLTNGL

-222 ALTLASNSSINYGK
+222 ALTLAANSSVNYGK

-252 RILCSLAGIE
+252 RIICSLAGIE
-262 LSKFRANKLNRD
+262 LSKFRSGHLNQD
-274 EYSKLPGIASRIMQ
+274 EFAKLPGAASRIMQ
-288 TNSLYV
+288 SNTLYV

-323 DYLQLMKTGREENRA
+323 DYLQLMKTGKEENRA
-338 VAVGAISRGLKI
+338 VAVGAISRGLKV

-372 ADAARGG
+372 ADAVRSG

-427 RNGSTAD
+427 RNGATAD

-443 TRFENYIPE
+443 TRFDNYIPE
-452 ENGEGIGDANV
+452 EEAGPDGGM

-469 DLGG
+469 DIGI

>member
-1 MASEQ
+1 MPNGP
-6 ENYEYSG
+6 ENYEYTG
-13 RSAPQAVDAEVYLL
+13 RTTPQAVEAEIAFL
-27 GGVMQDPNVLSD
+27 GGVMQDSDALSE

-51 ERHRIVWEILQKQS
+51 ERHRIIWEALRKQS
-65 QMNVPIDLVTLS
+65 QLNVPISIVTLS
-77 AALEKENKLETVGGR
+77 ASLEKENRLEAAGGR
-92 EYLLKLVESV
+92 DYLLRLVESV
-102 ASAANARYHAE
+102 GSAAQAKVLAE

-126 AATGAIR
+126 SATNAIR
-133 EAENPVSEPDEVI
+133 EAEDPSSEPDEVI
-146 SKVEGEIM
+146 SKVEGDIM

-169 DVVQEVLKALE
+169 AVVEEVLKALE
-180 NRRDGL
+180 NRKDGL

-222 ALTLASNSSINYGK
+222 ALTLASNSSFNYGK

-252 RILCSLAGIE
+252 RILCSMAGIE
-262 LSKFRANKLNRD
+262 LSRFRANRLNRD
-274 EYSKLPGIASRIMQ
+274 EYSKLPGVASRIMQ
-288 TNSLYV
+288 TNTLYV

-372 ADAARGG
+372 ADSARGG

-443 TRFENYIPE
+443 TRFENYVAE
-452 ENGEGIGDANV
+452 EEGSGMADANM
-463 GFGSVD
+463 GFG
-469 DLGG
+469 DLEG

>member
-1 MASEQ
+1 MDQEQ

-13 RSAPQAVDAEVYLL
+13 RAAPQAVEAEVFFL

-39 VISLLDPEDFYQ
+39 VVSLLDPEDFFQ
-51 ERHRIVWEILQKQS
+51 ERHKIIWEALQRLS
-65 QMNVPIDLVTLS
+65 QFNTPIDVVTLS
-77 AALEKENKLETVGGR
+77 NALETENKLEAAGGR
-92 EYLLKLVESV
+92 EYLLKLIESV
-102 ASAANARYHAE
+102 ASGANARYHAE
-113 LIRKKSTMRKLIA
+113 IIQKKAVMRRLINVST
-126 AATGAIR
+126 TAIR
-133 EAENPVSEPDEVI
+133 EAQDPTAEPDDVI
-146 SKVEGEIM
+146 SKLEGSVM

-169 DVVQEVLKALE
+169 EVVQEILKAVE
-180 NRRDGL
+180 MRKDGF

-193 SDLDRLTNGL
+193 TDLDRLTNGL

-222 ALTLASNSSINYGK
+222 ALTLAANSSVNYGK

-252 RILCSLAGIE
+252 RIICSLAGIE
-262 LSKFRANKLNRD
+262 LSKFRSGHLNQD
-274 EYSKLPGIASRIMQ
+274 EFAKLPGAASRIMQ
-288 TNSLYV
+288 SNTLYV

-323 DYLQLMKTGREENRA
+323 EYLQLMKTGKEENRA
-338 VAVGAISRGLKI
+338 VAVGAISRGLKV

-363 QLSRKTEDR
+363 QLSRKTEER
-372 ADAARGG
+372 ADAARSI
-379 KTRPQLSDLRESGSI
+379 KARPQLSDLRESGSI

-427 RNGSTAD
+427 RNGATAD

-443 TRFENYIPE
+443 TRFDNYIPE
-452 ENGEGIGDANV
+452 EEAGPDGGM

-469 DLGG
+469 DIGI

>member
-1 MASEQ
+1 MSGGQ
-6 ENYEYSG
+6 ESYENIG
-13 RSAPQAVDAEVYLL
+13 RSTPQAVEAEVAFL
-27 GGVMQDPNVLSD
+27 GGVMQDANALSD
-39 VISLLDPEDFYQ
+39 TVSLLEPDDFFQ
-51 ERHRIVWEILQKQS
+51 ERHRVVWEALRKLS
-65 QMNVPIDLVTLS
+65 QLNIPVGVVTLS
-77 AALEKENKLETVGGR
+77 AELEKDGRLETVGGR
-92 EYLLKLVESV
+92 DYLLRLVESV
-102 ASAANARYHAE
+102 GSAAQAKVLAE
-113 LIRKKSTMRKLIA
+113 LIRKKSTMRRLIA

-133 EAENPVSEPDEVI
+133 EAEDPASEPDEVI

-154 ALAEKQ
+154 SLAERQ
-160 VKNSLRPAS
+160 VKDSLRPAG

-180 NRRDGL
+180 NRKDGL

-193 SDLDRLTNGL
+193 TDLDRLTNGL

-222 ALTLASNSSINYGK
+222 ALTLAANSSFTYGK
-236 HVAFFSL
+236 RVAFFSL

-252 RILCSLAGIE
+252 RILCSMAGIE
-262 LSKFRANKLNRD
+262 LSRFRANRLNRD
-274 EYSKLPGIASRIMQ
+274 EYSKLPGIASRIML
-288 TNSLYV
+288 TNTLYV

-308 CRSLKRK
+308 CRSLRRK
-315 VGLDLVIV
+315 SGLDLVIV

-372 ADAARGG
+372 ADSARGG

-434 IDLTWIPQY
+434 IDLTWVPQY
-443 TRFENYIPE
+443 TRFENYVAE
-452 ENGEGIGDANV
+452 EDGAGMADANM
-463 GFGSVD
+463 GFG
-469 DLGG
+469 DLEG

>member
-1 MASEQ
+1 MSGGQ
-6 ENYEYSG
+6 ESYENIG
-13 RSAPQAVDAEVYLL
+13 RSTPQAVEAEVAFL
-27 GGVMQDPNVLSD
+27 GGVMQDANALSD
-39 VISLLDPEDFYQ
+39 TVSLLEPDDFFQ
-51 ERHRIVWEILQKQS
+51 ERHRVVWEALRKLS
-65 QMNVPIDLVTLS
+65 QLNIPVGVVTLS
-77 AALEKENKLETVGGR
+77 AELEKDGRLETVGGR
-92 EYLLKLVESV
+92 DYLLRLVESV
-102 ASAANARYHAE
+102 GSAAQAKVLAE
-113 LIRKKSTMRKLIA
+113 LIRKKSTMRRLIA

-133 EAENPVSEPDEVI
+133 EAEDPASEPDEVI

-154 ALAEKQ
+154 SLAERQ
-160 VKNSLRPAS
+160 VKDSLRPAG

-180 NRRDGL
+180 NRKDGL

-193 SDLDRLTNGL
+193 TDLDRLTNGL
-203 QPSDLIILAG
+203 QPSDL
-213 RPGMGKSAF
+213 SF
-222 ALTLASNSSINYGK
+222 TYGK
-236 HVAFFSL
+236 RVAFFSL

-252 RILCSLAGIE
+252 RILCSMAGIE
-262 LSKFRANKLNRD
+262 LSRFRANRLNRD

-288 TNSLYV
+288 TNTLYV

-308 CRSLKRK
+308 CRSLRRK
-315 VGLDLVIV
+315 SGLDLVIV

-372 ADAARGG
+372 ADSARGG

-434 IDLTWIPQY
+434 IDLTWVPQY
-443 TRFENYIPE
+443 TRFENYVAE
-452 ENGEGIGDANV
+452 EDGAGMADANM
-463 GFGSVD
+463 GFG
-469 DLGG
+469 DLEG

>member
-1 MASEQ
+1 MDQEQ

-13 RSAPQAVDAEVYLL
+13 RAAPQAVEAEVFFL

-39 VISLLDPEDFYQ
+39 VVSLLDPEDFFQ
-51 ERHRIVWEILQKQS
+51 ERHKIIWEALQRLS
-65 QMNVPIDLVTLS
+65 QFNTPIDVVTLS
-77 AALEKENKLETVGGR
+77 NALETENKLEAAGGR
-92 EYLLKLVESV
+92 EYLLKLIESV
-102 ASAANARYHAE
+102 ASGANARYHAE
-113 LIRKKSTMRKLIA
+113 IIQKKAVMRRLINVST
-126 AATGAIR
+126 TAIR
-133 EAENPVSEPDEVI
+133 EAQDPTAEPDDVI
-146 SKVEGEIM
+146 SKLEGSVM

-169 DVVQEVLKALE
+169 EVVQEILKAVE
-180 NRRDGL
+180 MRKDGF

-193 SDLDRLTNGL
+193 TDLDRLTNGL

-222 ALTLASNSSINYGK
+222 ALTLAANSSVNYGK

-252 RILCSLAGIE
+252 RIICSLAGIE
-262 LSKFRANKLNRD
+262 LSKFRSGHLNQD
-274 EYSKLPGIASRIMQ
+274 EFAKLPGAASRIMQ
-288 TNSLYV
+288 SDTLYV

-323 DYLQLMKTGREENRA
+323 DYLQLMKTGKEENRA
-338 VAVGAISRGLKI
+338 VAVGAISRGLKV

-363 QLSRKTEDR
+363 QLSRKTEER
-372 ADAARGG
+372 ADAARSI
-379 KTRPQLSDLRESGSI
+379 KARPQLSDLRESGSI

-427 RNGSTAD
+427 RNGATAD

-443 TRFENYIPE
+443 TRFDNYIPE
-452 ENGEGIGDANV
+452 EEAGPDGGM

-469 DLGG
+469 DIGI

>member
-1 MASEQ
+1 MAKNS

-13 RSAPQAVDAEVYLL
+13 RSAPQAAEAEVNLL
-27 GGVMQDPNVLSD
+27 GGVMQDSNVLSD
-39 VISLLDPEDFYQ
+39 VISLLNPDDFYQ
-51 ERHRIVWEILQKQS
+51 ERHKIIWEVLQKLS
-65 QMNVPIDLVTLS
+65 QMNTPIDEVTLQN
-77 AALEKENKLETVGGR
+77 ALEKEGKLEAVGGV
-92 EYLLKLVESV
+92 EYLLKLIESV
-102 ASAANARYHAE
+102 ASGANARYHAE
-113 LIRKKSTMRKLIA
+113 TIQKNAVLRRLINLSNE
-126 AATGAIR
+126 AIR
-133 EAENPVSEPDEVI
+133 EAEDPTAEPDEII
-146 SKVEGEIM
+146 SKVEGSVM
-154 ALAEKQ
+154 SLAEKQ
-160 VKNSLRPAS
+160 VKNSLRPAG
-169 DVVQEVLKALE
+169 DVVQEVLKAVE

-193 SDLDRLTNGL
+193 TDLDRLTNGL

-236 HVAFFSL
+236 KVAFFSL

-252 RILCSLAGIE
+252 RIICSMAGLE
-262 LSKFRANKLNRD
+262 LSKFRAGHLNRD
-274 EYSKLPGIASRIMQ
+274 EFAKLPGTASRIVQ
-288 TNSLYV
+288 ANSLYV

-323 DYLQLMKTGREENRA
+323 DYLQLMKTGKEENRA
-338 VAVGAISRGLKI
+338 VAVGAISRGLKV

-372 ADAARGG
+372 ADAVRGG

-427 RNGSTAD
+427 RNGATAD

-443 TRFENYIPE
+443 TKFENYIPE
-452 ENGEGIGDANV
+452 EEAGNGGGSD
-463 GFGSVD
+463 FGSLD
-469 DLGG
+469 DIGV